1 VNLGQTLNRD
11 VSLPDWLPDAVRL
24 YLDHTEQGLS
34 LRHLAR
40 REGCHAST
48 VLRQVRR
55 YEQRRDDPL
64 VDEAL
69 DALGQ
74 APMAGAAP
82 PHAKDTQ
89 AMTAPIRHQ
98 AHEIDEE
105 TIRLEAAR
113 VLRLL
118 AEPATF
124 MAIAPDMEKAVVLR
138 PALDGAQKRLGV
150 LDRGVAQVFALK
162 NWIECQKSGRVVTYT
177 ITAAGRAEVKRTSA
191 PRGMAEMA
199 AGFDGPGQG
208 ATREEPIRRRVRYA
222 STDSPVAVLA
232 RRQDREGAPFLG
244 PDLVAVA
251 ERILFDF
258 ELAQMEPRVT
268 QNWEGFLTGGS
279 LGARPSGEASP
290 STPREAR
297 ERVAAALRDLGP
309 GLGDVVLR
317 CCCHQEG
324 LEQAERRMGWS
335 ARSGKIVLRI
345 ALQRLKRHYDE
356 TQGRFGPMIG

>member
-1 VNLGQTLNRD
+1 MGQSLSRD

-34 LRHLAR
+34 LRQLAR

-48 VLRQVRR
+48 VLRKVRQ

-74 APMAGAAP
+74 APMADASLS
-82 PHAKDTQ
+82 HAKESS
-89 AMTAPIRHQ
+89 AMTAPIRHH
-98 AHEIDEE
+98 APEIDEG
-105 TIRLEAAR
+105 TIRVEAAR

-124 MAIAPDMEKAVVLR
+124 MAIAPDMEKAVILR
-138 PALDGAQKRLGV
+138 PAVDGAQKRVGV
-150 LDRGVAQVFALK
+150 LDRGVAQAFALK

-177 ITAAGRAEVKRTSA
+177 ITAAGRAEVKRASSVRA
-191 PRGMAEMA
+191 MAEMA
-199 AGFDGPGQG
+199 QAFDGPGQG
-208 ATREEPIRRRVRYA
+208 TLREEPSRRRARYA
-222 STDSPVAVLA
+222 ATDSPVAVLA

-244 PDLVAVA
+244 PELVAA
-251 ERILFDF
+251 ADRILFDF

-268 QNWEGFLTGGS
+268 QNWEGFLTGGCS
-279 LGARPSGEASP
+279 AKLAAGEGSA

-297 ERVAAALRDLGP
+297 ERVGAALRDLGP